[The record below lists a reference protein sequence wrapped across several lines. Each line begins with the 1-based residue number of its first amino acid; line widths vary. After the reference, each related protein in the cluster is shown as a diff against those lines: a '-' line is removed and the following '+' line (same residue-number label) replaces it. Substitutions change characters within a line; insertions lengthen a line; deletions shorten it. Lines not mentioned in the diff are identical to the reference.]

1 MAHSKEPFPYEDI
14 INLSRPE
21 SPGRVKM
28 PGRNRA
34 AQFSPFAALSGYS
47 EVIAEVGRLTQER
60 RYLTEEETEKLGR
73 RLFFLSRHNTPPQ
86 EITVTYFHPDPRKPG
101 GAYRTVTGTVKK
113 IDAYRKTVILS
124 SGLSIP
130 MGEIFSL
137 EGAVFDALEDAG
149 ADW

>member
-86 EITVTYFHPDPRKPG
+86 EITVTYFQPDPRKPG

>member
-1 MAHSKEPFPYEDI
+1 MAHEKEPFPYEDI

-28 PGRNRA
+28 PGRKRA
-34 AQFSPFAALSGYS
+34 AQFSPFAALSGFS
-47 EVIAEVGRLTQER
+47 EVIAEVARVTQER

-73 RLFFLSRHNTPPQ
+73 RLYYLSRHNTPPQ
-86 EITVTYFHPDPRKPG
+86 EITLTYFVPDPRKPG
-101 GAYRTVTGTVKK
+101 GAYHTVTGTVKK

-124 SGLSIP
+124 DGLTIP

-137 EGAVFDALEDAG
+137 EGAMFDTLEDVG